1 MDVPAP
7 DFTEARNRMVDSQVR
22 PNKVTDPRIIAA
34 MREIPRELFVPP
46 ERRSMAYV
54 DEDVPLGHGRVLIE
68 PMVIA
73 RLVQLL
79 SPAEGD
85 RVLVVGAGSG
95 YGAALLSAC
104 GARVTALEDDR
115 DLIEMARQTL
125 NQVASQAA
133 LVVGPLEAGWAQ
145 GGPYDAI
152 LLEGAVEKIPAALSG
167 QLRGDIGRLATV
179 LKPGPGVG
187 QAVLAEPTPVGLRAQ
202 PIFDCATPLIP
213 SLKQKAGFVF

>member
-85 RVLVVGAGSG
+85 RGLVVGAGSG